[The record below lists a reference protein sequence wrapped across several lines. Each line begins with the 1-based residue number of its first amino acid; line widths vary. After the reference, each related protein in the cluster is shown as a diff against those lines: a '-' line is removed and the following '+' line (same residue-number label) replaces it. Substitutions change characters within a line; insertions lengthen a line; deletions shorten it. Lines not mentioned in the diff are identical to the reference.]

1 MVEHHRK
8 VPGSRRSA
16 TAVRPRRSA
25 TAVRQRTAAAVRT
38 SPDRGADA
46 DADAGAV
53 VVADP
58 VVAARVGPPV
68 RAGRTR
74 VAARDRATVPW
85 RP

>member
-8 VPGSRRSA
+8 APGSRRSA
-16 TAVRPRRSA
+16 TAVRPHRSA
-25 TAVRQRTAAAVRT
+25 TAVRQRTAAVRT
-38 SPDRGADA
+38 SPDRGVDA

-58 VVAARVGPPV
+58 VVAARVAPPV
-68 RAGRTR
+68 GAGRIR

>member
-1 MVEHHRK
+1 MVEHRRK
-8 VPGSRRSA
+8 APGSRRSA

-38 SPDRGADA
+38 SPDRVVDVNADVGAA
-46 DADAGAV
+46 

-58 VVAARVGPPV
+58 VVVARVGPPV

-74 VAARDRATVPW
+74 VAARGRATVPW

>member
-25 TAVRQRTAAAVRT
+25 TAVRQRMAAAVRT
-38 SPDRGADA
+38 SPDRVADA
-46 DADAGAV
+46 DAGAGAV

-58 VVAARVGPPV
+58 VMAVRVGPPV
-68 RAGRTR
+68 GAGRTR

>member
-25 TAVRQRTAAAVRT
+25 TAVRQRTAAVRT

-68 RAGRTR
+68 GAGRIR
-74 VAARDRATVPW
+74 VVARDRATVPW

>member
-1 MVEHHRK
+1 MVEHRRK
-8 VPGSRRSA
+8 APGSRRSA

-38 SPDRGADA
+38 SPDRVTDAGADA
-46 DADAGAV
+46 SAV

-58 VVAARVGPPV
+58 VVVARVGPPV

-74 VAARDRATVPW
+74 VAARGRATVPW

>member
-1 MVEHHRK
+1 V
-8 VPGSRRSA
+8 
-16 TAVRPRRSA
+16 
-25 TAVRQRTAAAVRT
+25 
-38 SPDRGADA
+38 DA

-58 VVAARVGPPV
+58 VVAARVAPPV
-68 RAGRTR
+68 GAGRIR

>member
-25 TAVRQRTAAAVRT
+25 TAVRQRTAAVRT

-68 RAGRTR
+68 GAGRTR

>member
-1 MVEHHRK
+1 MVEHRRK
-8 VPGSRRSA
+8 APGSRRSA

-38 SPDRGADA
+38 SPDRVTDAGADA
-46 DADAGAV
+46 SAV

-58 VVAARVGPPV
+58 VVVARVGPPV

-74 VAARDRATVPW
+74 VAARGGATVPW